1 MTAIPEFYVL
11 TAVRVGCGWPEN
23 INWLACLEY
32 DLTETVSLYEL
43 IGLDADGYAVTWAN
57 NWHDGD
63 GNRLEPRRIAPDA
76 SVAEQESILNEAMD
90 DARESTDALRR
101 RYGVA

>member
-1 MTAIPEFYVL
+1 MTAIPKFYAL
-11 TAVRVGCGWPEN
+11 TAVRVGWPEN
-23 INWLACLEY
+23 IDWLACLEY
-32 DLTETVSLYEL
+32 DLTDTVSLYEL

-57 NWHDGD
+57 NWYDGEGD
-63 GNRLEPRRIAPDA
+63 RIEPRRIAPDA

-90 DARESTDALRR
+90 AARYYADALRR

>member
-1 MTAIPEFYVL
+1 MTATPEFYML
-11 TAVRVGCGWPEN
+11 TAVRVGWPEN
-23 INWLACLEY
+23 INWIACLEY

-43 IGLDADGYAVTWAN
+43 FGMDADGYAVTWAN
-57 NWHDGD
+57 NWHDVLF
-63 GNRLEPRRIAPDA
+63 RERRIAPDA

-90 DARESTDALRR
+90 DARASAEALRR

>member
-1 MTAIPEFYVL
+1 MTAIPEFYPL
-11 TAVRVGCGWPEN
+11 TGALAGWPEN
-23 INWLACLEY
+23 YQWLACKEY

-43 IGLDADGYAVTWAN
+43 FGLDAGGYAVEWAN
-57 NWHDGD
+57 NWYDGD
-63 GNRLEPRRIAPDA
+63 GDRIEPRRIAPDA
-76 SVAEQESILNEAMD
+76 PLSEQNVILNEAMD

>member
-1 MTAIPEFYVL
+1 MTATPEFYML
-11 TAVRVGCGWPEN
+11 TAVRVGWPEN
-23 INWLACLEY
+23 INWIACNEY

-57 NWHDGD
+57 NWYDGD

>member
-1 MTAIPEFYVL
+1 MTAIPEFYML
-11 TAVRVGCGWPEN
+11 TAARVGWPEN
-23 INWLACLEY
+23 INWLACNEY

-57 NWHDGD
+57 NWYDGD

-90 DARESTDALRR
+90 DARASAEALRR